1 MADRNTIISEFLAAS
16 GWKNAIQT
24 HLAGDASF
32 RGYQRISLGQRRAIL
47 MNSPPDKENVVPFVF
62 ITKLLRSLG
71 YSAPEIY
78 AKDMEAGL
86 ILLEDFGDTTFT
98 VMISAS
104 ADEKKL
110 YECAIDL
117 LIDLHSRP
125 QTQTI
130 PPGLHFYDN
139 RTLIREALLL
149 TDWYIP
155 QVAKNRPTDDAK
167 IRYEMIWENLL
178 PLCHTMNN
186 TLVLRDFHADNLTW
200 LPDRIGVAACGLL
213 DYQDAVSGPPTYDL
227 MSLLEDAR
235 RDLNPNMVKHLRQ
248 RYLLAF
254 PDLDPDDFRKA
265 FVVLAAQRHCKVIGI
280 FSRLAIRDNKTAY
293 LSHIPRVWQLLEEAC
308 SSPIL
313 LPLKIWLDRFI
324 KPELRGRALLDKF
337 K

>member
-1 MADRNTIISEFLAAS
+1 MTDRDTIISEFLVAS
-16 GWKNAIQT
+16 GWKNATQT

-32 RGYQRISLGQRRAIL
+32 RRYQRISLGQRRAIL
-47 MNSPPDKENVVPFVF
+47 MNSPPDKENLAPFVF

-78 AKDMEAGL
+78 AEDMDAGL

-98 VMISAS
+98 LMISAS
-104 ADEKKL
+104 TDEKKL

-125 QTQTI
+125 QMQAI

-167 IRYEMIWENLL
+167 MSYEMIWENLL
-178 PLCHTMNN
+178 PLCRTMNN
-186 TLVLRDFHADNLTW
+186 TLVLRDFHADNLMW
-200 LPDRIGVAACGLL
+200 LPDRTGIAACGLL

-235 RDLNPNMVKHLRQ
+235 RDLNPNMVKHLLQ

-254 PDLDPDDFRKA
+254 PDLNPDDFRKA
-265 FVVLAAQRHCKVIGI
+265 FLILAAQRHCKVIGI
-280 FSRLAIRDNKTAY
+280 FSRLAVRDNKTAY
-293 LSHIPRVWQLLEEAC
+293 LSHIPRVWQMLEDAC
-308 SSPIL
+308 SSSIL

-324 KPELRGRALLDKF
+324 EPELRGRTLLDKF